1 MRIKQ
6 LRTER
11 KLRQADVARIL
22 NVTPEAYSMWENGVR
37 QMSLSNLVV
46 LARFY
51 GVTLEYLVGISSERW
66 TEGSLSSEEESLL
79 VWYKQ
84 LDDAD
89 KGLIAAMARN
99 LAANKKYDSRQRA
112 VHGCEDGL
120 SVRKSNR
127 I

>member
-37 QMSLSNLVV
+37 QMSLPNLVV

-99 LAANKKYDSRQRA
+99 LAANKKYDSR
-112 VHGCEDGL
+112 
-120 SVRKSNR
+120 
-127 I
+127 